1 MRYTLITLCVLVAG
15 CDTVRS
21 TTDRVF
27 GGDQTQPE
35 AEQTV
40 VEEEAVEEPVVE
52 ETVAE
57 GTVAEYPVEPEP
69 VTVVGW
75 VGAKTTIAGLGDPT
89 TPGRWLQTPLV
100 ETEFTGRVVVPRT
113 GAQAYITLVPA
124 QGPESGGS
132 RLSLDA
138 MRALLLPF
146 DELVELE
153 VYSN

>member
-1 MRYTLITLCVLVAG
+1 MRYILVALCFLLAG
-15 CDTVRS
+15 CETIRS

-27 GGDQTQPE
+27 GGDQTPDP
-35 AEQTV
+35 AETAAVEEDTV
-40 VEEEAVEEPVVE
+40 EEAV
-52 ETVAE
+52 A
-57 GTVAEYPVEPEP
+57 PEP
-69 VTVVGW
+69 IPATAAGW
-75 VGAKTTIAGLGDPT
+75 IGAKTTIAGLGDPT
-89 TPGRWLQTPLV
+89 TPERWLETPLV

-124 QGPESGGS
+124 PGPEGGGS

>member
-1 MRYTLITLCVLVAG
+1 MRIAFFVLLTAVAG

-27 GGDQTQPE
+27 GGDGEQAQ
-35 AEQTV
+35 AEP
-40 VEEEAVEEPVVE
+40 EAVE
-52 ETVAE
+52 VAE
-57 GTVAEYPVEPEP
+57 VVDPEP
-69 VTVVGW
+69 VAVAAASW
-75 VGAKTTIAGLGDPT
+75 VGPKTTVAGLGDPT
-89 TPGRWLQTPLV
+89 TPGRWLETPLV

-124 QGPESGGS
+124 LGPEGGGS

-153 VYSN
+153 IYSN

>member
-1 MRYTLITLCVLVAG
+1 M
-15 CDTVRS
+15 RS

-27 GGDQTQPE
+27 GGDKPPE
-35 AEQTV
+35 KAEPAV
-40 VEEEAVEEPVVE
+40 VEEVVE
-52 ETVAE
+52 PQPVA
-57 GTVAEYPVEPEP
+57 VAAA
-69 VTVVGW
+69 GW
-75 VGAKTTIAGLGDPT
+75 VGPKTTIAGLGDPT
-89 TPGRWLQTPLV
+89 TPGRWLETSLV

-113 GAQAYITLVPA
+113 GAQAYITLIPA
-124 QGPESGGS
+124 SGPAGGGS

>member
-1 MRYTLITLCVLVAG
+1 M
-15 CDTVRS
+15 RS

-27 GGDQTQPE
+27 GGEKPVEVEET
-35 AEQTV
+35 AV
-40 VEEEAVEEPVVE
+40 VEE
-52 ETVAE
+52 VAE
-57 GTVAEYPVEPEP
+57 PQPVP
-69 VTVVGW
+69 VSTPSWTGP
-75 VGAKTTIAGLGDPT
+75 KTTIAGLGDPT
-89 TPGRWLQTPLV
+89 TPGRWLETPLV
-100 ETEFTGRVVVPRT
+100 ETEITGRVVVPRT

-124 QGPESGGS
+124 SGPVGGGS

>member
-1 MRYTLITLCVLVAG
+1 MRIAFFVLLTAVAG

-27 GGDQTQPE
+27 GGDGEQAQ
-35 AEQTV
+35 AEP
-40 VEEEAVEEPVVE
+40 EAVE
-52 ETVAE
+52 VAE
-57 GTVAEYPVEPEP
+57 VADPEP
-69 VTVVGW
+69 VAVSAASW
-75 VGAKTTIAGLGDPT
+75 VGPKTTVAGLGDPT
-89 TPGRWLQTPLV
+89 TPGRWMETPLV

-124 QGPESGGS
+124 PGPEGGGS

-153 VYSN
+153 IYSN

>member
-1 MRYTLITLCVLVAG
+1 MRYALLTFCVLVAG

-27 GGDQTQPE
+27 GGDKPPEE
-35 AEQTV
+35 AEPAV
-40 VEEEAVEEPVVE
+40 VEEVVE
-52 ETVAE
+52 PQPVA
-57 GTVAEYPVEPEP
+57 VAA
-69 VTVVGW
+69 TGW
-75 VGAKTTIAGLGDPT
+75 VGPKTTIAGLGDPT
-89 TPGRWLQTPLV
+89 TPGRWLETSLV

-113 GAQAYITLVPA
+113 GAQAYITLIPA
-124 QGPESGGS
+124 SGPAGGGS

>member
-1 MRYTLITLCVLVAG
+1 MRYALLISCVLLAA

-27 GGDQTQPE
+27 GGDKPE
-35 AEQTV
+35 PAEAV
-40 VEEEAVEEPVVE
+40 VEEVVVE
-52 ETVAE
+52 ETVAPVP
-57 GTVAEYPVEPEP
+57 VA
-69 VTVVGW
+69 TTAASW
-75 VGAKTTIAGLGDPT
+75 VGARTTIAGLGDPT
-89 TPGRWLQTPLV
+89 TPGRWLETPLV

-113 GAQAYITLVPA
+113 GAQAHITLVPA
-124 QGPESGGS
+124 PGPASGGS